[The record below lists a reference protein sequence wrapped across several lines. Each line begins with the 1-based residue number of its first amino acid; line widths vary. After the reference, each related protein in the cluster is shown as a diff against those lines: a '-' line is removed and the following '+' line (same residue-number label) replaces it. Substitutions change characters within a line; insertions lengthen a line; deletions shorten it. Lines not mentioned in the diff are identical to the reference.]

1 MAKQDGKSADKVAV
15 SKGAKDYKYGVN
27 TPFST
32 LAAGFI
38 DAPEYDARGKNTK
51 YRPTKYAS
59 DGNQII
65 NYLRN
70 WGTDRNR
77 DIYNLLGDVSNLF
90 SNKKSVKGGGFGDL
104 MFGSNPSDW
113 WSKQTPDQGVPV
125 VPDREDNN
133 QAPQGPEEQDAYDT
147 MMAFLSGQG
156 AKNDARLEAMYR
168 QAADYIANQQGATK
182 GIYDT
187 AAQGYNTAQQQA
199 SNAVNMGVDVAR
211 QQQNRAMKALGIEE
225 AATNILARGEDLSG
239 TQVAA
244 QNRFADYLNANL
256 NRNTGAQTSALQG
269 LLNLSQA
276 TIGEGARARAS
287 YGERVQGQLM
297 DMLVQQQNAK
307 QSAAAA
313 ALEAQAKAEELAL
326 KYPVKTPTTVDDVAG
341 ATATLLQ
348 QAQALNIPADQQQKW
363 VEMQLKQIG

>member
-1 MAKQDGKSADKVAV
+1 MAKQDSKSADKVAV
-15 SKGAKDYKYGVN
+15 SKGAKDYKYGTN

-32 LAAGFI
+32 LAAAFI
-38 DAPEYDARGKNTK
+38 DAPEYDARAKNAK
-51 YRPTKYAS
+51 YRPTKYSS
-59 DGNQII
+59 DGNQVIDYI
-65 NYLRN
+65 KN

-77 DIYNLLGDVSNLF
+77 DIYNFIGDIGNF
-90 SNKKSVKGGGFGDL
+90 FGNRKAVKGGGLGDL
-104 MFGSNPSDW
+104 MFGSNPSAW
-113 WSKQTPDQGVPV
+113 WSKNDSGMNPPV
-125 VPDREDNN
+125 VPDRVDNN
-133 QAPQGPEEQDAYDT
+133 APDAQAEESDAYDA
-147 MMAFLSGQG
+147 MMGFLSGQG

-168 QAADYIANQQGATK
+168 QAADYIANQQGATQ

-187 AAQGYNTAQQQA
+187 AAQGYTNAQQQA
-199 SNAVNMGVDVAR
+199 SNAVNMGADVAR
-211 QQQNRAMKALGIEE
+211 QQQNKAMQALGIEE
-225 AATNILARGEDLSG
+225 AANNILARGEDLSG
-239 TQVAA
+239 TQMAA

-256 NRNTGAQTSALQG
+256 NRNTGAQTAALQG

-307 QSAAAA
+307 QAAAAA
-313 ALEAQAKAEELAL
+313 ALQAEAKAQELAL
-326 KYPVKTPTTVDDVAG
+326 KYPQKTPTTVDDVAG
-341 ATATLLQ
+341 ATATLLA